1 MNALTTLSEESS
13 LRRFL
18 GDVDFLSVA
27 VRLAEQWLLVL
38 PSPLLRSSAWVVQ
51 PLTLSLAGLAFGAS
65 AEIPR

>member
-27 VRLAEQWLLVL
+27 GRLAEQWLLVL
-38 PSPLLRSSAWVVQ
+38 PSLLLRSSAWVVQ
-51 PLTLSLAGLAFGAS
+51 PLTLSSAALAFGAS